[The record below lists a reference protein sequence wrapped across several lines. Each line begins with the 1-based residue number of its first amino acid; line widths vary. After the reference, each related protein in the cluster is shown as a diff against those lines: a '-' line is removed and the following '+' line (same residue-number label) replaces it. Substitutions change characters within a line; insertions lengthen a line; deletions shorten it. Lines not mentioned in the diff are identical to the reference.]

1 MSNYNFAPFKSKTS
15 EMIEWLSKE
24 LATIRTGRATP
35 MILEQVMVKAYDSK
49 VPIKQI
55 ASISIEDARSL
66 KVTPWDKSQTKD
78 IESAISQANL
88 GVSVSGDSTGLRV
101 IFPSLTEEG
110 RNNLMKLVKNKAEE
124 AKVTLRGERE
134 KTQNDIQAKEKD
146 GEMSEDEKFRYKNE
160 LQKLVEEKTAE
171 MEALVAKK
179 EKEIMS

>member
-15 EMIEWLSKE
+15 EVLGWLSKE
-24 LATIRTGRATP
+24 LSTIRTGRATP

-110 RNNLMKLVKNKAEE
+110 RNNLMKLVKNKVEE
-124 AKVTLRGERE
+124 AKVTIRGERE
-134 KTQNDIQAKEKD
+134 KVWNDIQSKAKE
-146 GEMSEDEKFRYKNE
+146 GEISEDDKFKGKTD
-160 LQKLVEEKTAE
+160 LQKLVDERNAE
-171 MEALVAKK
+171 IEALASKK
-179 EKEIMS
+179 EKEIAS

>member
-15 EMIEWLSKE
+15 EVLEWLSKE
-24 LATIRTGRATP
+24 LSTIRTGRATP

-110 RNNLMKLVKNKAEE
+110 RNNLMKLVKNKVEE
-124 AKVTLRGERE
+124 AKVTIRGERE
-134 KTQNDIQAKEKD
+134 KVWNDIQSKEKE
-146 GEMSEDEKFRYKNE
+146 GEISEDDKFKGKTD
-160 LQKLVEEKTAE
+160 LQKLVDERNAE
-171 MEALVAKK
+171 IEALASKK
-179 EKEIMS
+179 EKEIAS